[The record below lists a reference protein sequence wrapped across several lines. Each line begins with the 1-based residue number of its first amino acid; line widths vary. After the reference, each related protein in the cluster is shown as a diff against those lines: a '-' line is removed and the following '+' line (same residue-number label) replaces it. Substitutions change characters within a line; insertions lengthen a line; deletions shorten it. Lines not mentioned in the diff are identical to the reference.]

1 MRRGIVFDLDGTLYD
16 APGVDAENRDA
27 ALGAISDHLMVSMS
41 EADALLVRTQGMN
54 GVASISRALYMIGV
68 PDAVFFEYQL
78 KTVFPER
85 HIMPDPVLVG
95 LVRRAMRLYKIALY
109 TNTRRE
115 LVPRIVKCLGFL
127 EGEFDVVVA
136 GGDAQEPKPSI
147 IELKKVVQRLGVDP
161 VECYAVGDRWA
172 VDLAPA
178 SLIGMTPVH
187 VKTRDDLIKWLESI
201 I

>member
-1 MRRGIVFDLDGTLYD
+1 MKRGIVFDLDGTLYD

-27 ALGAISDHLMVSMS
+27 ALGAISDHLLVSMS
-41 EADALLVRTQGMN
+41 DADALLVRTQGMN
-54 GVASISRALYMIGV
+54 GVASISRALYVIGV
-68 PDAVFFEYQL
+68 PDTVFFEHQL

-85 HIMPDPVLVG
+85 HIMPDSVLVG
-95 LVRRAMRLYKIALY
+95 LIRRAMVFYKIALY

-115 LVPRIVKCLGFL
+115 LVPRIVRCLGFS

-147 IELKKVVQRLGVDP
+147 TELQKVVQRLGVDP
-161 VECYAVGDRWA
+161 LDCYAVGDRWA

-178 SLIGMTPVH
+178 SSIGMTPVH
-187 VKTRDDLIKWLESI
+187 VKSRDDLIEWLKSI

>member
-16 APGVDAENRDA
+16 APGVDAENRGA
-27 ALGAISDHLMVSMS
+27 ALRAISDYLLVSVS
-41 EADALLVRTQGMN
+41 EADALLERTQGMN

-68 PDAVFFEYQL
+68 PDAVFLEHQL

-95 LVRRAMRLYKIALY
+95 LIRRAMGLYKIALY

-115 LVPRIVKCLGFL
+115 LVPRIVRCLGFL
-127 EGEFDVVVA
+127 EREFDVIVA
-136 GGDAQEPKPSI
+136 GGDVQEPKPSI
-147 IELKKVVQRLGVDP
+147 IELQKVVQRLGVDP
-161 VECYAVGDRWA
+161 VNCYAVGDRWA

-178 SLIGMTPVH
+178 SSIGMKPVH
-187 VKTRDDLIKWLESI
+187 VESRDDLIKWLESI
-201 I
+201 V